1 MSAIANSQN
10 RRNRRDHRASL
21 ARSIDLPR
29 GSRGPR
35 SSIRGRFEAA
45 LFPFLFFHH
54 LLRPSSLLA
63 VFFGVVARSSNFTNR
78 FPPGD
83 VAQTMP
89 GIGSRFPTVRRDLA
103 SSKLDRVAQGA
114 VRRCR
119 GRGRGRKK
127 DRCGEQSH
135 CGPLVA
141 LGTYISW
148 GPPGFLGRP
157 DDILESSE
165 KGSLRLLNFLT
176 PNGSEGSEIL
186 SFLNYRN

>member
-45 LFPFLFFHH
+45 LFPYLFFHH
-54 LLRPSSLLA
+54 LLHLQLPPRRFLRSRCEIVELHEPISSRRRCSND
-63 VFFGVVARSSNFTNR
+63 ARYR
-78 FPPGD
+78 FP
-83 VAQTMP
+83 VSYCT
-89 GIGSRFPTVRRDLA
+89 SRSRKFETRSRCTRRSPPVRRE
-103 SSKLDRVAQGA
+103 RE
-114 VRRCR
+114 RE
-119 GRGRGRKK
+119 KK

-148 GPPGFLGRP
+148 GPPR
-157 DDILESSE
+157 ISRTARRHS
-165 KGSLRLLNFLT
+165 
-176 PNGSEGSEIL
+176 
-186 SFLNYRN
+186 